1 MKKQL
6 FDYSCYFHLSLS
18 GCLNCSHLTT
28 LLQVLILNSFLL
40 FLSSF
45 WFYSFFFYLS
55 VFIFVFFVCMTL
67 YFQEAVY
74 LYFYFEPL
82 WACFFFLCI
91 SLRVYL
97 CFRLC
102 LSVCLTSLSQMDSIL
117 KGLPKRQVMHQLR
130 EQTRTKNG
138 FKMKNRI
145 FRKLCAIHKPNLTPQ
160 LPQPIFIHNCFTLVA
175 SDGLILNSTHC
186 SPYLIIFV

>member
-91 SLRVYL
+91 PLRVYPM
-97 CFRLC
+97 FSS
-102 LSVCLTSLSQMDSIL
+102 LSVCLSNFTKSNGFHL

-138 FKMKNRI
+138 FKMINRI
-145 FRKLCAIHKPNLTPQ
+145 FQKQSINL
-160 LPQPIFIHNCFTLVA
+160 L
-175 SDGLILNSTHC
+175 
-186 SPYLIIFV
+186 